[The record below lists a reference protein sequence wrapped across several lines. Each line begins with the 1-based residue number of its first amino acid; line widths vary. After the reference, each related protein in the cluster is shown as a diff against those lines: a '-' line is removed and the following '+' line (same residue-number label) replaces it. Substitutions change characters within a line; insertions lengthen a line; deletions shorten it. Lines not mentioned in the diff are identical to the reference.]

1 MAYKDPMREKEYQ
14 KKYHTHYLASKL
26 QKLKDELKALSEKQ
40 DIEAYIT
47 EYIIINN
54 DCDEF
59 TSTINA
65 ITWYNFL
72 INYIKYRL
80 VH

>member
-1 MAYKDPMREKEYQ
+1 MAYKDPIREREYQ
-14 KKYHTHYLASKL
+14 KSYQSQYRLKKL
-26 QKLKDELKALSEKQ
+26 QKLKADLKALSEKQ

-54 DCDEF
+54 DCDEY
-59 TSTINA
+59 TTTINA

-72 INYIKYRL
+72 INYINYKL
-80 VH
+80 H